1 MKHIVL
7 IASFF
12 LLYSCQSSLSVI
24 SAKKKMIY
32 PGVPTLMPSTKF
44 VIIVDAKY
52 PKRVTIDSLT
62 FVENS
67 KCYKMEPYIKTK
79 NSSFVKEI
87 RKEGIYAIEATL
99 KSPNKRIIANNC
111 STAKNGNLTIFYHD
125 ESAAKQI
132 EIDSFMEEKETRR

>member
-1 MKHIVL
+1 MKHVVFI
-7 IASFF
+7 ISFF
-12 LLYSCQSSLSVI
+12 LLYNCQSNLSVI

-32 PGVPTLMPSTKF
+32 PGIPSLQPSTKF

-62 FVENS
+62 FIENS
-67 KCYKMEPYIKTK
+67 KCYKMEPFIKTK

-87 RKEGIYAIEATL
+87 RREGVYAIEATL

-111 STAKNGNLTIFYHD
+111 TTAKNGNLTIFYHD
-125 ESAAKQI
+125 ESTAKQI
-132 EIDSFMEEKETRR
+132 EIDSFIEEKEARR